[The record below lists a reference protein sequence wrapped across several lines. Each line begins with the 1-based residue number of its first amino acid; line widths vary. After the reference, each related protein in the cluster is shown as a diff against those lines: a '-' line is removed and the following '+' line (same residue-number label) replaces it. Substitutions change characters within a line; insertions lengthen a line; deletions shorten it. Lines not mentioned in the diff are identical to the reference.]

1 MNIIEIIDKKRIG
14 NELSDKEIEYF
25 IEGYTNGEIPDYQA
39 AALVMAI
46 CINGMTEDETF
57 AMTMAMANSGEKLDL
72 SDISDTVIDKH
83 STGGVGDKVTLIVS
97 PIIAA
102 MGLPVAKMSGRGLG
116 ITGGTVDKLQS
127 IPAYRTDISIEEFKN
142 NVKEIGISLISQTLD
157 LAPADKKIYALRDS
171 IAAVSSV
178 PLIASSIMSKKIA
191 AGANKIVIDITYG
204 SGAFMKNKLQA
215 KRLAQIMK
223 QIWKGKGRKIS
234 CIISKMEQPLGYSV
248 GNILEL
254 IEATEALHGK
264 MADDVRDIVF
274 ATCIQMLRLSGR
286 KESDKELED
295 QIWDTINSGRAFDKF
310 VQLAQRQGGDASYL
324 YDLNKLEK
332 APIIIPVISNKN
344 GWVKELNAEKV
355 GKISIDL
362 GAGRKKK
369 DEDVDRRVGIIL
381 CKKIGDK
388 VENGD
393 CLAYIHANSEEYLEL
408 QIERLKSAYEIVK
421 ENVKKEN
428 VIDEIM

>member
-1 MNIIEIIDKKRIG
+1 
-14 NELSDKEIEYF
+14 
-25 IEGYTNGEIPDYQA
+25 
-39 AALVMAI
+39 
-46 CINGMTEDETF
+46 
-57 AMTMAMANSGEKLDL
+57 
-72 SDISDTVIDKH
+72 
-83 STGGVGDKVTLIVS
+83 
-97 PIIAA
+97 
-102 MGLPVAKMSGRGLG
+102 
-116 ITGGTVDKLQS
+116 
-127 IPAYRTDISIEEFKN
+127 
-142 NVKEIGISLISQTLD
+142 
-157 LAPADKKIYALRDS
+157 
-171 IAAVSSV
+171 
-178 PLIASSIMSKKIA
+178 
-191 AGANKIVIDITYG
+191 
-204 SGAFMKNKLQA
+204 MKNKLQA

-286 KESDKELED
+286 KESDKELEN

-362 GAGRKKK
+362 GAGRTKK

-393 CLAYIHANSEEYLEL
+393 CLAYIHANSEENLEL

-421 ENVKKEN
+421 ETVKKEN